1 MTKMH
6 YSITAAVAGLLI
18 ASASSAWAGGPG
30 CCSSAC
36 CSDGIAA
43 SPKVRAMLDERC
55 RSKCATPAVAVAAT
69 AREDNTVAGSPKVR
83 QMRADQHR
91 TAAPDSGSQIV
102 GYRAVGDDGI
112 AASPKV
118 RATLDSQS
126 RVIQI
131 AP

>member
-43 SPKVRAMLDERC
+43 SPKVRAMLDEQC
-55 RSKCATPAVAVAAT
+55 RNKCATPAVTVTMPSRNRNAMT
-69 AREDNTVAGSPKVR
+69 ASPKIQ
-83 QMRADQHR
+83 QMRADQER
-91 TAAPDSGSQIV
+91 TVTSGSNSQIAN
-102 GYRAVGDDGI
+102 YRAVGDD
-112 AASPKV
+112 
-118 RATLDSQS
+118 
-126 RVIQI
+126 
-131 AP
+131 